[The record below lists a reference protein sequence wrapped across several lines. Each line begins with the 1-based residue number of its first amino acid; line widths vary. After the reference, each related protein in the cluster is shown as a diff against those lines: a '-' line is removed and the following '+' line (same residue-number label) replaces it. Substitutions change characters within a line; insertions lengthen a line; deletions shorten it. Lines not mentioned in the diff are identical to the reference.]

1 MLHYL
6 ILSSTAFHFFKNK
19 MKENHEEK
27 FKLENSNNINIPTKI
42 LKKNVKYLQIS
53 DLQIY
58 MLIHTPYPR

>member
-53 DLQIY
+53 
-58 MLIHTPYPR
+58 YPR